1 MDSVCMRCFSCT
13 CSGWNGE
20 GCVCLWVAASATEG
34 TQKLPWMLT
43 STAYP
48 LMASKSLISTLW
60 AITMATTFTQFPC
73 CSFYISLLTWAY
85 CHRSSD
91 FSTPELAWQNPPA
104 PAIILNWGSLL
115 FGTPFSFGI
124 YTLQTTPMRHV
135 KPLWTKLNSLGIFMA
150 Y

>member
-91 FSTPELAWQNPPA
+91 FSTPELAWQKSTCSCNNFKLREFIVWD
-104 PAIILNWGSLL
+104 AILIWH
-115 FGTPFSFGI
+115 I
-124 YTLQTTPMRHV
+124 YTS
-135 KPLWTKLNSLGIFMA
+135 NYS
-150 Y
+150 